1 MSDGPT
7 STPSTTPSTLRRR
20 SLASRSGYALTI
32 VAGLAASAACSV
44 AVAQPWARA
53 TATVPGLPPIEA
65 SVDGA
70 DVAPIA
76 AALAV
81 VCLAA
86 FGAVIATRRWVR
98 RALGVL
104 IVGCAAVVVF
114 VAVAPGST
122 TGLLEDALSA
132 KGWTGGHY
140 DRSVTAWRV
149 VAGFAAALTMAA
161 GAVVARFGGEWAT
174 MGARYDSPADT
185 QSARPTADE
194 ELSDAAMW
202 RALDDGGDPTTT
214 T

>member
-1 MSDGPT
+1 MSDGATP
-7 STPSTTPSTLRRR
+7 TPSTMPPTPGRR
-20 SLASRSGYALTI
+20 SPASRAGYALTI
-32 VAGLAASAACSV
+32 LVGLAASGVCAV

-86 FGAVIATRRWVR
+86 FGAVIATRGWVR
-98 RALGVL
+98 RALGIL

-132 KGWTGGHY
+132 KGWTGGDY

-149 VAGFAAALTMAA
+149 VAGVGGVLTIAA
-161 GAVVARFGGEWAT
+161 GAIVARFGAEWAT
-174 MGARYDSPADT
+174 MGARYDSPAEA

-194 ELSDAAMW
+194 DLSDAAMW